1 MPGALKGGKV
11 NRIPVIR
18 RLILADRAPL
28 AALGW
33 SVLAVAVPTLLRW
46 AIDRGTTG
54 NPFITFYP
62 AVLLAALLL
71 GWRWAAG
78 VALASAFVANRL
90 LQPTPYVLALAPRD
104 AMLLALFAFSC
115 AALIWTGEM
124 CRRLVREL
132 EQAKER
138 EEMLN
143 HELGHRVK
151 NMLATVSAMA
161 VLTARH
167 SAPEDLPQALGGRMD
182 ALKRATDL
190 LTEHGDGAQ
199 CNVRRLVE
207 QALAPFRDDRNFAL
221 DGPGCELP
229 RDACVPLSLAL
240 HELCTNAAKYGALS
254 VPQGQVTVLWT
265 VGEGEDGLLR
275 LVWREDGGPPV
286 CKPTRAGM
294 GSKLLRRQRGL
305 RRVEVDFKPAGLTCD
320 IEVDGVRA
328 A

>member
-1 MPGALKGGKV
+1 M

-18 RLILADRAPL
+18 RLILADRPVL

-46 AIDRGTTG
+46 TIDRGEAG
-54 NPFITFYP
+54 MPFITYYP
-62 AVLLAALLL
+62 AVVLATLLL
-71 GWRWAAG
+71 GWRWGTA
-78 VALASAFVANRL
+78 VALASAFVANRVL
-90 LQPTPYVLALAPRD
+90 LGHPLAYYGESGPVLLVV
-104 AMLLALFAFSC
+104 LFALSC
-115 AALIWTGEM
+115 AALVWIGET
-124 CRRLVREL
+124 CRRLVRALQEA
-132 EQAKER
+132 QDR

-167 SAPEDLPQALGGRMD
+167 SAPEDLPKALGGRMD

-190 LTEHGDGAQ
+190 LTDHGDGAQ

-207 QALAPFRDDRNFAL
+207 QALAPFRGESNFTL
-221 DGPGCELP
+221 EGPGCELP

-254 VPQGQVTVLWT
+254 VPEGRVTVLWT
-265 VGEGEDGLLR
+265 VGEGADRLLR
-275 LVWREDGGPPV
+275 LAWREDGGPKV
-286 CKPTRAGM
+286 SKPARVGM
-294 GSKLLRRQRGL
+294 GTQLLRRQRGL